1 MQKAIVI
8 GASSGIG
15 CELSRVLVEEGYTV
29 VAMARRYELLEKLR
43 SELGERLRI
52 SAVDISDTQAA
63 GEAFRKAVIQL
74 TGVDLVVLCAG
85 TGDLNPELDW
95 ETEEQTLRT
104 NVLGFTALATAAMRQ
119 FLQQGSGHLVGI
131 SSVAAL
137 RGSRSA
143 PAYSA
148 SKAFITN
155 YLEGLRQ
162 KAVKEGVP
170 VTVTE
175 IRPGFVQT
183 AMAKGEGIFWSAPV
197 EKAVRQIYAA
207 IKAKKRCAYITRR
220 WKLVGWLLRILPGQ
234 LYERL

>member
-1 MQKAIVI
+1 MRKAIVI

-15 CELSRVLVEEGYTV
+15 CELARVLVEEGYAV
-29 VAMARRYELLEKLR
+29 SAMARRLELLEQLR
-43 SELGERLRI
+43 TQCSGRVRI
-52 SAVDISDTQAA
+52 SVVDISDTQAA
-63 GEAFRKAVIQL
+63 GAAFRSAVEEL
-74 TGVDLVVLCAG
+74 GGVDLVVLCAG

-95 ETEEQTLRT
+95 QTEERTLRT
-104 NVLGFTALATAAMRQ
+104 NVMGFTALATAAMRQ
-119 FLQQGSGHLVGI
+119 FLEQGSGHLVGI

-143 PAYSA
+143 PAYAA

-197 EKAVRQIYAA
+197 EKAVRQIVAA
-207 IKAKKRCAYITRR
+207 IHAKKRCAYVTKR
-220 WKLVGWLLRILPGQ
+220 WQLVGWLLRILPDCM
-234 LYERL
+234 YERL